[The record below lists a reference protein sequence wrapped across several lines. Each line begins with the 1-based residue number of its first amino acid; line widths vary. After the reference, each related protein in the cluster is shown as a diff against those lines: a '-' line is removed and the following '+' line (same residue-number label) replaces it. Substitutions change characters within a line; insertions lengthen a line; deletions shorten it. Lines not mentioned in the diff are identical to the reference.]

1 MLRKIIQINE
11 QKCDGCGLCVRA
23 CHEGALS
30 VAGGKA
36 RLVRDNFCD
45 GMGDCL
51 PECPRGAISFA
62 EREAAE
68 YDAQAV
74 SAAKHAFPIQIK
86 LVSPA
91 APQLRRCDLLVA
103 ADCTAFVRADFK
115 RELCG
120 GKAVVIG
127 CPKLDG
133 ADYSEKLAQ
142 IISENEVQSVTV
154 VKMEVPCCYGIEL
167 AARTAV
173 QKAERDIPVSVI
185 TVGTD
190 GGLK

>member
-1 MLRKIIQINE
+1 MLRKIIQIDE
-11 QKCDGCGLCVRA
+11 EKCNGCGLCVTA

-30 VAGGKA
+30 ISGGKA

-51 PECPRGAISFA
+51 PECPQGAISFT
-62 EREAAE
+62 EREAE
-68 YDAQAV
+68 GYDAEAV
-74 SAAKHAFPIQIK
+74 SAAKRAFPLQIK

-91 APQLRRCDLLVA
+91 APQLRGCDLLVA
-103 ADCTAFVRADFK
+103 ADCTAFVRDNFK
-115 RELCG
+115 REFCG

-133 ADYSEKLAQ
+133 TDYSEKLAL
-142 IISENEVQSVTV
+142 IIAENEVNSVTV

-167 AARTAV
+167 AARQAV
-173 QKAERDIPVSVI
+173 KKVGRDIPVSVV
-185 TVGTD
+185 TVKID
-190 GGLK
+190 GSLK